1 MTASTIVVLFVFF
14 AVTAAAAAFGAV
26 FQPGS
31 WYQALAKPPW
41 TPPNW
46 LFGPV
51 WTVLYIMIAIAG
63 WLVWREQGLSLV
75 VAVWVVQLVL
85 NGAWSWIMFGQHQ
98 IGWAL
103 ADIILLWIAIILFAV
118 LAWPVSATASLL
130 VVPYLA
136 WVSYAGALN
145 FAIWRL
151 NG

>member
-1 MTASTIVVLFVFF
+1 MTASTIAVLFVFF

-75 VAVWVVQLVL
+75 VAIWLVQLVL

-118 LAWPVSATASLL
+118 LAWPFSTTASLL

-145 FAIWRL
+145 FEIWRL

>member
-1 MTASTIVVLFVFF
+1 MTASTIAILFVFF

-26 FQPGS
+26 FQPGA
-31 WYQALAKPPW
+31 WYQALEKPPW

-51 WTVLYIMIAIAG
+51 WTVLYIIIAIAG
-63 WLVWREQGLSLV
+63 WLIWREQGFSIV
-75 VAVWVVQLVL
+75 VAVWAVQLVL

-103 ADIILLWIAIILFAV
+103 ADIILLEIAIILFAI

-130 VVPYLA
+130 FVPYLA